1 MLLQRI
7 KLSRIRMSNHFLKSI
22 IKILICLCIFLCALR
37 ASAVNYQDTT
47 RISLLFVGDI
57 MQHDSNIEAA
67 FNPVT
72 KKYDYSSCFE
82 YVAPILRSA
91 DLTIGNLEL
100 TLAGSPYKGYPQ
112 FSAPD
117 ALAIELKRSGFD
129 VLVTAN
135 NHSLDRRRKGVE
147 RTIDVL
153 DSLQIQHTGT
163 FKDSAHR
170 VNAFPL
176 LIEKNGFRFSLL
188 NYTYGTN
195 GIPITKPNIVNL
207 IDTVTIKAD
216 LATAR
221 AQQSD
226 AIIVFMH
233 WGLEYQSLPSKDQ
246 KVVAAL
252 CLREG
257 AKLVIGS
264 HPHVLQPMVWNQQD
278 DNLIA
283 YSLGNFVSGQRPRY
297 RDGGAMLWIDLQK
310 VKNDSASIT
319 SISSA
324 NYELEWIQKA
334 SGAKPEFTSF
344 PFRYFETDTTLIKS
358 KASQE
363 ALSIFA
369 KDSRTLYNKHNVNVP
384 ERVSPRSDTLI
395 YSIRLSNQEGLD
407 SLTVKNPIIEFYGI
421 EKIEVETDTLMM
433 VGKFYE
439 YALAKQ
445 ALLDIQTKT
454 NLTQLRVVRRIDL
467 EDSKLPSR
475 KDNPD

>member
-1 MLLQRI
+1 MYSQ
-7 KLSRIRMSNHFLKSI
+7 FF
-22 IKILICLCIFLCALR
+22 KILICLCIFLCVFR
-37 ASAVNYQDTT
+37 ASAVNAQDTT

-153 DSLQIQHTGT
+153 DSLHIQHTGT
-163 FKDSAHR
+163 FKDSASR
-170 VNAFPL
+170 ANTFPL
-176 LIEKNGFRFSLL
+176 VIKKNGFTFSLL

-195 GIPITKPNIVNL
+195 GIPVTKPNIVNL

-216 LATAR
+216 LAVAR
-221 AQQSD
+221 AQQTD

-233 WGLEYQSLPSKDQ
+233 WGLEYQSLPAKDQ
-246 KVVAAL
+246 KIVAAL

-297 RDGGAMLWIDLQK
+297 RDGGAMLWVELHKI
-310 VKNDSASIT
+310 KNDS
-319 SISSA
+319 ISSTAINNA
-324 NYELEWIQKA
+324 NYELEWVQKTN
-334 SGAKPEFTSF
+334 GTKPEFTSF
-344 PFRYFETDTTLIKS
+344 PFKYFENDTVLIKN
-358 KASQE
+358 KASQDAQ
-363 ALSIFA
+363 ALFA
-369 KDSRTLYNKHNVNVP
+369 KDSRTLYNKHNINVP
-384 ERVSPRSDTLI
+384 ERVSARHDTLI
-395 YSIRLSNQEGLD
+395 YSIRWSNPDVMD
-407 SLTVKNPIIEFYGI
+407 SLTINNPIIDFYGI
-421 EKIEVETDTLMM
+421 EKIEVEDNTLMM
-433 VGKFYE
+433 IGRFYE

-454 NLTQLRVVRRIDL
+454 KFNQLRIVRRIDL
-467 EDSKLPSR
+467 EEKILSPR

>member
-7 KLSRIRMSNHFLKSI
+7 KLLRIKMCNQFKFRIRTF
-22 IKILICLCIFLCALR
+22 ICFSYFFCGLCVSALN
-37 ASAVNYQDTT
+37 AQDTT

-135 NHSLDRRRKGVE
+135 NHSLDRRRKGLE

-163 FKDSAHR
+163 FKDSTHR
-170 VNAFPL
+170 ANTFPL
-176 LIEKNGFRFSLL
+176 LVEKNGFRFSLL

-195 GIPITKPNIVNL
+195 GIPVTRPNIINL
-207 IDTVTIKAD
+207 IDTIAMKAD
-216 LATAR
+216 LAAAR

-233 WGLEYQSLPSKDQ
+233 WGLEYQSLPAKDQ
-246 KVVAAL
+246 KTIAAL

-264 HPHVLQPMVWNQQD
+264 HPHVLQPMIWNKKND
-278 DNLIA
+278 SFIA

-297 RDGGAMLWIDLQK
+297 RDGGAMLWIELQK
-310 VKNDSASIT
+310 VGTDSVSTT
-319 SISSA
+319 SISNA
-324 NYELEWIQKA
+324 NYELEWIQKT
-334 SGAKPEFTSF
+334 STAKPEFTSF
-344 PFRYFETDTTLIKS
+344 PFRYFENDTVLIKS
-358 KASQE
+358 KTSQG
-363 ALSIFA
+363 AFAVFA
-369 KDSRTLYNKHNVNVP
+369 KDSRTLYNKHNINVP
-384 ERVSPRSDTLI
+384 EKVSPRSDTLV
-395 YSIRLSNQEGLD
+395 YSIRLSNVKDLD
-407 SLTVKNPIIEFYGI
+407 SLSINNPIVDFYGI
-421 EKIEVETDTLMM
+421 EKVEVENDTLMM

-454 NLTQLRVVRRIDL
+454 KLNQLRIVRRIDL
-467 EDSKLPSR
+467 EEKILSPR